1 MQGVEEGLEQTRVR
15 QIDARKLD
23 EGRINSENCGGVRSS
38 SEELGEPKENYW
50 SCSSFHSSSLKRQTR
65 RIRDDRDHEE
75 VELDK
80 KVDKEDQIE
89 EEREVGSSEFESKC
103 EGRLSSSKD
112 PVRAPLSCC
121 YPKRQCISLCPPEF
135 A

>member
-80 KVDKEDQIE
+80 TVDKEDQNE
-89 EEREVGSSEFESKC
+89 EEREVG
-103 EGRLSSSKD
+103 SSKD